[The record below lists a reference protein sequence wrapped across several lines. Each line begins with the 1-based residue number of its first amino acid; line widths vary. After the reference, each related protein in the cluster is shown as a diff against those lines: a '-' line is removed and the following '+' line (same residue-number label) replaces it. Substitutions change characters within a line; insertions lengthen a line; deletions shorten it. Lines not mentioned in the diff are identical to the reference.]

1 MIVNDGTFEGSILD
15 WEVKKQP
22 TYYKPNDNDDYQEA
36 QLCAT
41 VRQDTYEQIGTVGK
55 GYEVIQNSKLYE
67 GLCNALEGTDFEIC
81 NMGTTDNGGRVF
93 IQADVGNHSD
103 FSINGDAYKGYVTL
117 WSSHDGSCSTTLGDT
132 TTRLACFNQFNY
144 TRKKGKNSIFRMHI
158 RKTKSASYKFDNMMC
173 TLSEMVD
180 GRKEMIERLER
191 IMNMPMSDTDANL
204 FTLGY
209 HNSVKSRGVNLANH
223 IHGLYRSGMGNNGET
238 RYDMFNAFT
247 EFHTH
252 GYANSKRN
260 EESQIKTSL
269 IGAGHRTKND
279 VLNILEDDKKVEKII
294 SRGRQLMAEVL

>member
-22 TYYKPNDNDDYQEA
+22 TYYKPNDNDEYQEA

-55 GYEVIQNSKLYE
+55 GYEVIQNSKIYE

-93 IQADVGNHSD
+93 IQADVGGHSD
-103 FSINGDAYKGYVTL
+103 FTINGDPYKGFLSIWT
-117 WSSHDGSCSTTLGDT
+117 SHDGSCSTTAGDT
-132 TTRLACFNQFNY
+132 ANRMKCFNQFNY
-144 TRKKGKNSIFRMHI
+144 ERAKGKNIFRMHI
-158 RKTKSASYKFDNMMC
+158 RKTKSASYKFDNMMIA
-173 TLSEMVD
+173 LSEMVD
-180 GRKEMIERLER
+180 SRKEMIERLER

-252 GYANSKRN
+252 GYANSKRS

-269 IGAGHRTKND
+269 IGAGHRTKNN
-279 VLNILEDDKKVEKII
+279 VLSILEDNNKVEKII
-294 SRGRQLMAEVL
+294 SRGRELMAEVL